1 MAWLQA
7 NWMQVVLVV
16 LAVDRFLIQL
26 FPDST
31 IFKGI
36 QSFLSGFTGGGSSL
50 K

>member
-7 NWMQVVLVV
+7 NWMQVVILI
-16 LAVDRFLIQL
+16 LAIDRFLIQL

-36 QSFLSGFTGGGSSL
+36 QSFLSGFIGGGPTL